1 MRFLALVAAA
11 AVTGAVFIVSM
22 TTLFPQQHASVVT
35 AMHAVGDRAARFQF
49 TDLNPLRWAYDYVIG
64 QATSPKAKIDFG
76 SSLPLTVKM
85 PTPLETNKWAI
96 GDGLI
101 MKNNATP
108 QWHDTSRSATIRCSR
123 GGITVPCD

>member
-1 MRFLALVAAA
+1 MRFLALVAA
-11 AVTGAVFIVSM
+11 VTGAVSIVSM

-85 PTPLETNKWAI
+85 PTPL